1 MRLKILIHRM
11 IPIGQTILSAYAVE
25 FLPQN
30 WGGAIL
36 LNMPYIK
43 LHLY

>member
-1 MRLKILIHRM
+1 MKLKILIHRM

-30 WGGAIL
+30 WRGAIL
-36 LNMPYIK
+36 LNIPFIK
-43 LHLY
+43 QHLF